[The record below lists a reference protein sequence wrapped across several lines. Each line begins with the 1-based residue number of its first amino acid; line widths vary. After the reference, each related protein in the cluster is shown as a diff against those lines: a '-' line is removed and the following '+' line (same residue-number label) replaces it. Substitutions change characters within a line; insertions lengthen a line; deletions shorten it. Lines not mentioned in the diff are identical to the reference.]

1 VDSLERLLELQPDVV
16 AEAAG
21 HEALR
26 QHGSACL
33 SASITL
39 VLQSVGA
46 LADPT
51 LESALRAAAEAG
63 DVSAQWL
70 QEGLDAGSDRERRPG
85 KAAPGRSCHRQT
97 SRGFRPRGS
106 SPERRCI
113 EDPPGEAARQYPQ
126 NANVAAAVALAG
138 LGLDRSEVVIVSDF
152 LRDDQPAGD
161 RDPGLVRSIPAE
173 DREPALGDQSQN
185 LGDRGYEPQA
195 CARAAPSGDRRRL
208 SRLSHRVL

>member
-1 VDSLERLLELQPDVV
+1 MRRARSASSGPWSAIRDAGAAEVRQVDSLERLLELQPDVV

-113 EDPPGEAARQYPQ
+113 EDPPGEAARGGKSRRVPVDFSTWQR
-126 NANVAAAVALAG
+126 
-138 LGLDRSEVVIVSDF
+138 RSE
-152 LRDDQPAGD
+152 
-161 RDPGLVRSIPAE
+161 
-173 DREPALGDQSQN
+173 
-185 LGDRGYEPQA
+185 
-195 CARAAPSGDRRRL
+195 
-208 SRLSHRVL
+208 HRVHQRCGLTLQPEFDPPARISDYRVQRNSVGSM